1 MTAANSQVAKLMGGI
16 TKRSGGKSLADPR
29 ALRLMISRYE
39 ELRVCMLTYCE
50 GNSRI
55 SIAANAG
62 ANRLSVI
69 HKLWNEVPELAS

>member
-29 ALRLMISRYE
+29 ALMISRYE